1 MTSYIILLCSYS
13 VFHFSLLQV
22 KNIDNILRPMNLI
35 GQIGKEDEKINIQHG
50 AIGLPVFISFIIA
63 LFIYDYLSVILQ
75 TLALKVGLFFLL
87 SLLKP
92 LLKYIFYF
100 YIGYIIF
107 ITKWITLLCVIYFI
121 LFEFITK

>member
-1 MTSYIILLCSYS
+1 
-13 VFHFSLLQV
+13 
-22 KNIDNILRPMNLI
+22 MNLI
-35 GQIGKEDEKINIQHG
+35 GQFGKEDEKINIQHG

-63 LFIYDYLSVILQ
+63 LFIYDYLSVILH
-75 TLALKVGLFFLL
+75 TLALRVGLFFLL

-100 YIGYIIF
+100 YIGIIIF

>member
-22 KNIDNILRPMNLI
+22 KNIDNISRPMNLI
-35 GQIGKEDEKINIQHG
+35 GQFGKEDEKINIQHG

-63 LFIYDYLSVILQ
+63 LFIYDYLSVILH
-75 TLALKVGLFFLL
+75 TLALRVGLFFLL

-100 YIGYIIF
+100 YIGIIIF

>member
-22 KNIDNILRPMNLI
+22 KNIDNISRPLNLI
-35 GQIGKEDEKINIQHG
+35 GQFGKEDEKINIQHG
-50 AIGLPVFISFIIA
+50 AIGLPVFISSIIA
-63 LFIYDYLSVILQ
+63 LFIYDYLSVILH
-75 TLALKVGLFFLL
+75 TLALRVGLFFLL

-100 YIGYIIF
+100 YIGIIIF